1 MNMLYKTGYIP
12 YAGALGVLVL
22 RVSLSVFLL
31 AGHGFEKWN
40 MLFSGDRVDFPDLFG
55 LCPELTLGL
64 VTFAE
69 VICSILVAIGLLT
82 KWAVIPLIC
91 SMFGV
96 VFFIYGE
103 GGDAIRETASLYGIG
118 FAALL
123 FTGPG
128 KFSVDAL
135 LKREG

>member
-82 KWAVIPLIC
+82 KMGGNPTDMLHVRC
-91 SMFGV
+91 C
-96 VFFIYGE
+96 FFHIW
-103 GGDAIRETASLYGIG
+103 R
-118 FAALL
+118 
-123 FTGPG
+123 
-128 KFSVDAL
+128 
-135 LKREG
+135 RR